1 MYADLSQLIH
11 KDMLVWT
18 NYPKPEMS
26 DMKTFAKDGYFS
38 DKVCMAIHIG
48 THVDVPIHFAP
59 GKASVEQVPIGTFFG
74 EAFVLDV
81 PVSKADH
88 QLNNDDFS
96 SALKKLGNPSVKGS
110 ILLFATG
117 WDRHLPDEELYLRS
131 CPGFS
136 KELANNLLSLGVK
149 AVGLD
154 TPSLDY
160 YKSPDFGS
168 HKILLGGGLV
178 GFENLKGLSPLAN
191 KKVRFYGLPLYLKGA
206 SGSPIRA
213 LAEY

>member
-1 MYADLSQLIH
+1 MYTDLSQLIH

-18 NYPKPEMS
+18 NYPQPEHS
-26 DMKTFAKDGYFS
+26 TMKSFERDGYFS
-38 DKVCMAIHIG
+38 DKICMAIHVG

-59 GKASVEQVPIGTFFG
+59 GKASVEQVPINTFFG
-74 EAFVLDV
+74 DSLVLDV
-81 PVSKADH
+81 PVSKPDH
-88 QLNNDDFS
+88 ELNNDDFK
-96 SALKKLGNPSVKGS
+96 AAVQKLGNPSVKGS

-117 WDRHLPDEELYLRS
+117 WDRHLQNEELYLRS

-136 KELANNLLSLGVK
+136 AELANNLVSQGVK

-154 TPSLDY
+154 TPSLDH

-168 HKILLGGGLV
+168 HKILLGAGLV
-178 GFENLKGLSPLAN
+178 GFENLKGLAPLAN